1 MDEAATRPGR
11 PDRGFGHY
19 LRDMVYGA
27 VDGVITTLAVVA
39 GASGASLPAD
49 VGLILGIANLFADG
63 ISMGASNF
71 LGIKSEIEQG
81 GGSVVLEKPLRHGL
95 ATLAAFVVVG
105 AAPLFAYV
113 LPRPPGLGVL
123 GMAVVLAALALGAAG
138 IVRAPFVHRSRWRSA
153 LEMIGIAALA
163 AAVAFVAGGIAR
175 RALG

>member
-1 MDEAATRPGR
+1 MDEIAAHPGR

-19 LRDMVYGA
+19 LRDLVYGA

-39 GASGASLPAD
+39 GAAGASLPPE

-81 GGSVVLEKPLRHGL
+81 GRSVAQEKPLRHGL

-105 AAPLFAYV
+105 AAPLLAYV
-113 LPRPPGLGVL
+113 LPRPPGVGLL
-123 GMAVVLAALALGAAG
+123 GMALVLAALALGAAG
-138 IVRAPFVHRSRWRSA
+138 IVRAPFVHRPRWRSA
-153 LEMIGIAALA
+153 LEMVGIAALA
-163 AAVAFVAGGIAR
+163 AAAAFVAGGIAR
-175 RALG
+175 RAVG